1 MQKHAYLIM
10 AHNEPYILERLV
22 KLLDDK
28 RNDLYIHI
36 DKKNKNIDKVKINS
50 FVKKSKVYFTKSLDV
65 RWGSSR
71 QIDCELLL
79 LEEATSRGNYGYYH
93 LLSGVDFPLKTQDEI
108 HSFFEKNNGKEFVC
122 FCDFSS
128 IRSGVIDRIKYYH
141 LFTNN
146 LRSSKKIN
154 LSQKLHSLFLKIQK
168 LLKFNRIKEKENSFK
183 YGANWFSITDD
194 LARYVLENKKYIK
207 KTFRYTLCAD
217 ELFLQTLVFNSKFY
231 DKLYLKADDGY
242 SQIMRY
248 VDWKRGNPYTFK
260 LEDYDELMK
269 SGMFF
274 ARKFSTSTD
283 KLIIDK
289 IYEKLR
295 SDK

>member
-36 DKKNKNIDKVKINS
+36 DKKNKDIDKNKIS
-50 FVKKSKVYFTKSLDV
+50 GLVKKSKVYFTKSLDV

-79 LEEATSRGNYGYYH
+79 LEEATNRDNYDYYH
-93 LLSGVDFPLKTQDEI
+93 LLSGVDLPLKTQDEI
-108 HSFFEKNNGKEFVC
+108 HLFFEKNNGKEFVS
-122 FCDFSS
+122 FCDYSS
-128 IRSGVIDRIKYYH
+128 IRSGVIGRVMYYH

-146 LRSSKKIN
+146 LRSSKKTN

-168 LLKFNRIKEKENSFK
+168 LLKINRIEGKEDSFK

-194 LARYVLENKKYIK
+194 LARYVLKNKKYIR
-207 KTFRYTLCAD
+207 KTFKYTLCAD
-217 ELFLQTLVFNSKFY
+217 ELFLQTLVFNSDFY
-231 DKLYLKADDGY
+231 DRLYLKDCDDY
-242 SQIMRY
+242 SQIMRCI
-248 VDWKRGNPYTFK
+248 DWKRGDPYTFR

-274 ARKFSTSTD
+274 ARKFSTNTD

-289 IYEKLR
+289 IYKKLKG
-295 SDK
+295 DK